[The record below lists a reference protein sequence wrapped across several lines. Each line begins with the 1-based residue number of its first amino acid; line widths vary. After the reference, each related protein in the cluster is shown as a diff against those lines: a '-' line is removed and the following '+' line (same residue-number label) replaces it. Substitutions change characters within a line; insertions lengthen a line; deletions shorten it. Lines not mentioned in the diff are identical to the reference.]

1 MTWRG
6 PTGTAEAGM
15 ILEGLDRGPKPLS
28 DLPFKHFSQKPD
40 RKEAARNLTP
50 GASQLDLGDLFDYF
64 MN

>member
-1 MTWRG
+1 
-6 PTGTAEAGM
+6 M